1 MAQLAG
7 DRHVVRGTCH
17 HDCPD
22 SCGWEV
28 TVEGGVAVEMRG
40 ADEHPV
46 ARGELC
52 PKVNHFIARTY
63 HPDRLRTPLRR
74 VGAKGTGTFEPC
86 TWAEALSTIAARLRD
101 VIDRHGPEAILPYS
115 SAGTQGLLQMEAPTR
130 FFHHLGASRLGVTI
144 CGTTATIG
152 HMLTMGT
159 AHGID
164 PLDLRHSRH
173 IVLWGT
179 NTRITNRHLWPVVED
194 ARAQGAKVVVVDP
207 IRTVTAEA
215 ADSFVQLLPGT
226 DAALALGIVHV
237 LIRDGLVDEG
247 YVERR
252 TTGFEGLADAAA
264 PWTPERTAATC
275 GIAAGQV
282 VELARDVGTIR
293 PSVIRVLIGAEHTA
307 HGAEAYRAIATIPS
321 ITGAWQDRGGG
332 LARSTEVYFDDAL
345 DESAL
350 GRPDLL
356 AGRRPRTIAQGGL
369 GDALTNPDMDP
380 PVAALVVYNSNPA
393 AIVPDQN
400 LVLAGLARDDL
411 FCVVADHFLTD
422 TARYADVVLPAT
434 TQLEHLDLVAPWGH
448 LVLGLNRPAI
458 DPVGE
463 SLPNTEIFR
472 RLAAAMG
479 LEEPALYESDEE
491 ILAKVLSTGS
501 PLLAGID
508 RERLE
513 RDTWVR
519 LALPEDWRPF
529 SDAEHERRGGRR
541 IELSGSTWTSVGF
554 GVAPTHHPPEE
565 SPEGDPELA
574 ARFPLRLLT
583 MKSHTKFLNSSY
595 SHLDRHQPAG
605 GEPVVEICA
614 EDAVARG
621 LADGDVARIWN
632 DRGALDLRV
641 RISNRVRPGLVA
653 VPFGW
658 TLARS
663 PGGRTSNALANAGR
677 TDGGGTAFHDN
688 LVQAAAIGDTSGS
701 SDAVGPDA
709 ISPGRE
715 AAPPR

>member
-1 MAQLAG
+1 MTERAG
-7 DRHVVRGTCH
+7 DRHIVRGTCH

-28 TVEGGVAVEMRG
+28 TVEGGVAVELRG
-40 ADEHPV
+40 AADHPI

-52 PKVNHFIARTY
+52 PKVNHFVARTY
-63 HPDRLRTPLRR
+63 HRDRLRTPLRR
-74 VGAKGTGTFEPC
+74 VGPKGTGRFEPC
-86 TWAEALSTIAARLRD
+86 TWPEALATIAQRLRE
-101 VIDRHGPEAILPYS
+101 VIDRHGPEGILPYS
-115 SAGTQGLLQMEAPTR
+115 SAGTQGLLQMDAPTR

-152 HMLTMGT
+152 HMVTMGT

-179 NTRITNRHLWPVVED
+179 NTRITNRHLWPIVEE
-194 ARAQGAKVVVVDP
+194 ARANGAKVVVVDP
-207 IRTVTAEA
+207 IRTATADG
-215 ADSFVQLLPGT
+215 ADAVVQLLPGT

-237 LIRDGLVDEG
+237 LIRDGLVDDG
-247 YVERR
+247 FVSRR
-252 TTGFEGLADAAA
+252 TTGFDGLAEAAA
-264 PWTPERTAATC
+264 PWTPEQTAATC
-275 GIAAGQV
+275 GIASSQV
-282 VELARDVGTIR
+282 VELAHDLGTIR
-293 PSVIRVLIGAEHTA
+293 PSAIRVLIGAEHTA

-332 LARSTEVYFDDAL
+332 IARTTEVYFDEAL
-345 DESAL
+345 DGHAL
-350 GRPDLL
+350 ARPDLL
-356 AGRRPRTIAQGGL
+356 AGRRPRTIAQGRL
-369 GDALTNPDMDP
+369 GDVLCDEQLDP
-380 PVAALVVYNSNPA
+380 PIAALVVYNSNPA

-400 LVLAGLARDDL
+400 LVVAGLERDDL
-411 FCVVADHFLTD
+411 FCVVADHFVTD
-422 TARYADVVLPAT
+422 TVRYADVVLPAT

-458 DPVGE
+458 EPVGE

-479 LEEPALYESDEE
+479 LEEPTLYETDEE
-491 ILAKVLSTGS
+491 ILAKVLASGA

-519 LALPEDWRPF
+519 LSMPEDWRPF
-529 SDAEHERRGGRR
+529 SDAEHERRGGR

-554 GVAPTHHPPEE
+554 GAAPAHRPPEE
-565 SPEGDPELA
+565 SPEGDPQLA

-583 MKSHTKFLNSSY
+583 LKTHTRFLNSSY
-595 SHLDRHQPAG
+595 SHLDRHQPAD
-605 GEPVVEICA
+605 GEPALEVSA
-614 EDAVARG
+614 ADAAARG
-621 LADGDVARIWN
+621 LSDGDLARVWN
-632 DRGALDLRV
+632 ERGELALRV
-641 RISNRVRPGLVA
+641 RLSTRVRPGLVA

-658 TLARS
+658 TLERS

-688 LVQAAAIGDTSGS
+688 LVEVAAMVVAT
-701 SDAVGPDA
+701 AH
-709 ISPGRE
+709 PGRTT
-715 AAPPR
+715 ATPR